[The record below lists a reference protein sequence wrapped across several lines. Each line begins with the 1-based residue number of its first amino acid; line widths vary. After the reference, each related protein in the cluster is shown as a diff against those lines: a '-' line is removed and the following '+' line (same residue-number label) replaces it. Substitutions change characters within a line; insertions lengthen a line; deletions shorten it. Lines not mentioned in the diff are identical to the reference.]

1 MEEED
6 LELQVQHHLVETLLT
21 LSSKKKNFIFFV
33 HSSETKNVQNKWN
46 TDAV

>member
-21 LSSKKKNFIFFV
+21 LSSKKKLHLLWT
-33 HSSETKNVQNKWN
+33 HS
-46 TDAV
+46 

>member
-21 LSSKKKNFIFFV
+21 LSSKKKT
-33 HSSETKNVQNKWN
+33 SSSL
-46 TDAV
+46 DAF